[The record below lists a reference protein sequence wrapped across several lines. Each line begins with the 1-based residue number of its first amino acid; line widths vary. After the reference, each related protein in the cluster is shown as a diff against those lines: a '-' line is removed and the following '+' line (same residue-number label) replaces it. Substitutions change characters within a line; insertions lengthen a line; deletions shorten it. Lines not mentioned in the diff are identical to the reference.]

1 MTARPL
7 DPEDRRRHFCIGV
20 ALVLVIVAVL
30 LAAGCGERAPDAQI
44 VPISSATPTIAL
56 SDKELAEQT
65 IADANT
71 QIKNVDD
78 IIRWFKGNASTRDDS
93 QLPAIITKR
102 EIAMSY
108 IVTAEDEIANGNFS
122 QARSKATDAYSKAN
136 ESYTDALKRQY
147 EIVPHCR
154 GGFMVGCM

>member
-1 MTARPL
+1 MTARPVE
-7 DPEDRRRHFCIGV
+7 PESRRRTLRIVV
-20 ALVLVIVAVL
+20 ALVLVMVAVL

-65 IADANT
+65 IADADT
-71 QIKNVDD
+71 QIKKVDD
-78 IIRWFKGNASTRDDS
+78 IVRWFKGNSSTRDDS
-93 QLPAIITKR
+93 QLPAIIAKR

-122 QARSKATDAYSKAN
+122 QARSEATDAYSKAN

-147 EIVPHCR
+147 EIVQDCR
-154 GGFMVGCM
+154 RGFLVMCM